1 MFGSGGEPD
10 LCRAVRSEDFP
21 GLFPPP
27 DALAGR
33 DGLAL
38 HPHLRPPVRA
48 ADSVPRVNRA
58 SKEPSQSCT
67 IMHGEGPTSAFSLL
81 KAPTTAFTFK
91 NLLK

>member
-10 LCRAVRSEDFP
+10 LCRAVCSENFP

-48 ADSVPRVNRA
+48 SDCVPRVN
-58 SKEPSQSCT
+58 SLNEPSR
-67 IMHGEGPTSAFSLL
+67 SLKL
-81 KAPTTAFTFK
+81 YNHSPY
-91 NLLK
+91 

>member
-1 MFGSGGEPD
+1 MFGPGGEPD

-67 IMHGEGPTSAFSLL
+67 IMHGEGPYKCLL
-81 KAPTTAFTFK
+81 LVESTNYRFHF
-91 NLLK
+91 

>member
-10 LCRAVRSEDFP
+10 LCRAVCSENFP

-48 ADSVPRVNRA
+48 SDSVPRVTRA
-58 SKEPSQSCT
+58 SNEPSRSLKLYN
-67 IMHGEGPTSAFSLL
+67 HGEGPLL
-81 KAPTTAFTFK
+81 GPLAPTTAFTFK
-91 NLLK
+91 NLF

>member
-27 DALAGR
+27 DALARR

-58 SKEPSQSCT
+58 SKEPPR
-67 IMHGEGPTSAFSLL
+67 GL
-81 KAPTTAFTFK
+81 KLYNHAWRRP
-91 NLLK
+91 LQVPSPC